1 MEIKESGEMY
11 LEVMYRLLQ
20 KKGEIRSV
28 DIAESLGYSKPSVS
42 RAIKILREEGYVKQE
57 PYGKITFTKKGA
69 ERAFQVLERHHLLTE
84 FLVITLNIAPEKAE
98 QDACRIEHFVSDD
111 TIAAVRKFLENKIS

>member
-11 LEVMYRLLQ
+11 LEVMYQLLQ

-28 DIAESLGYSKPSVS
+28 DIAETLGYSKPSVS
-42 RAIKILREEGYVKQE
+42 RAIKVLREEGFVKQE

-69 ERAFQVLERHHLLTE
+69 DRAHQVLERHHLLTE
-84 FLVITLNIAPEKAE
+84 FLVNTLHLDQEIAE
-98 QDACRIEHFVSDD
+98 QDACRIEHFVSDELM
-111 TIAAVRKFLENKIS
+111 TAVKAQLKSKLD